1 MSQENLISGE
11 RPPIVAIVGHIDHGK
26 STLLD
31 YIRKTN
37 ITEKEAGGITQH
49 LSAYEAQHANA
60 TGTHH
65 ITFLDTPG
73 HEAFR
78 AMRLRGLEVADVAVL
93 VVSAEDGAKPQTLEA
108 VKLIEE
114 TEIPY
119 IVAITKIDKPG
130 ADVEKAKMSLLENGI
145 YLEGLGGEIPF
156 TAISS
161 KSGEGI
167 PELLDLI
174 LLAGELEGLSA
185 DPEKAGEGLVIEAH
199 LDPKRGNAATLI
211 VQDGTVESGEYII
224 SGDTMAPVRIMEN
237 YVGKAIKSALPGSP
251 ILVVGFSSLPQIG
264 AKWRCVETK
273 KEAEQEVEQA
283 KREPAQKSPSSGAPL
298 TAKGFSAS
306 ASAENGDGADQPA
319 SATEVGGEPIEVMN
333 LSVVIKTDFA
343 GTGDAVVHELEKLP
357 KHARLNVHIVGRG
370 TGPISKS
377 DVELVGSGAVPG
389 IILGFNVKADRDAVQ
404 LAERLG
410 VSAATFSIIYEL
422 TKWLGEE
429 IEKRRPRAEMEE
441 KTGAAKLLKVF
452 STVKNKVV
460 VGGRVDEGEINEGA
474 DIKIMR
480 RDVEVG
486 RGTITTLQTQKNA
499 TKNVEKGN
507 EFGAM
512 LKIDFE
518 PAAGDTLE
526 AFATVTK

>member
-1 MSQENLISGE
+1 MTILIFILILVCLILAHEFGHF
-11 RPPIVAIVGHIDHGK
+11 IVAK
-26 STLLD
+26 AFK
-31 YIRKTN
+31 IRVDEFGIFFPPRIAAFKWGE
-37 ITEKEAGGITQH
+37 TEYSLNWLPFGGFVRIF
-49 LSAYEAQHANA
+49 
-60 TGTHH
+60 G
-65 ITFLDTPG
+65 
-73 HEAFR
+73 
-78 AMRLRGLEVADVAVL
+78 
-93 VVSAEDGAKPQTLEA
+93 EDG
-108 VKLIEE
+108 
-114 TEIPY
+114 
-119 IVAITKIDKPG
+119 
-130 ADVEKAKMSLLENGI
+130 
-145 YLEGLGGEIPF
+145 
-156 TAISS
+156 
-161 KSGEGI
+161 
-167 PELLDLI
+167 
-174 LLAGELEGLSA
+174 
-185 DPEKAGEGLVIEAH
+185 
-199 LDPKRGNAATLI
+199 
-211 VQDGTVESGEYII
+211 
-224 SGDTMAPVRIMEN
+224 
-237 YVGKAIKSALPGSP
+237 
-251 ILVVGFSSLPQIG
+251 
-264 AKWRCVETK
+264 
-273 KEAEQEVEQA
+273 EAES
-283 KREPAQKSPSSGAPL
+283 AQKNPSSGAPL

>member
-1 MSQENLISGE
+1 MKEVTSTSRE

-31 YIRKTN
+31 YIRKSNT
-37 ITEKEAGGITQH
+37 TEHEAGGITQH
-49 LSAYEAQHANA
+49 LSAYEAEHTTK
-60 TGTHH
+60 TGTHR

-78 AMRLRGLEVADVAVL
+78 AMRSRGLEVADVAVL

-114 TEIPY
+114 TKIPY

-156 TAISS
+156 IAISS
-161 KSGEGI
+161 KSGEGV

-185 DPEKAGEGLVIEAH
+185 DAELPGEGLVIEAH
-199 LDPKRGNAATLI
+199 LDNKRGNTATLI
-211 VQDGTVESGEYII
+211 VQNGSVDSGEYIV
-224 SGDTMAPVRIMEN
+224 SGDAMAPVRIMEN
-237 YVGKAIKSALPGSP
+237 YVGKPIKVALPGSP
-251 ILVVGFSSLPQIG
+251 IRIVGFTSLPQIG
-264 AKWRCVETK
+264 ATWRVVETK

-283 KREPAQKSPSSGAPL
+283 KREPAKNTFVG
-298 TAKGFSAS
+298 SAQTP
-306 ASAENGDGADQPA
+306 EDGPFILL
-319 SATEVGGEPIEVMN
+319 PI
-333 LSVVIKTDFA
+333 VIKTDFA

-357 KHARLNVHIVGRG
+357 KSERLEVRIVSKG
-370 TGPISKS
+370 TGPISEN
-377 DVELVGSGAVPG
+377 DVKLVGSGKTPG
-389 IILGFNVKADRDAVQ
+389 IILGFNVKADKDAAQ

-410 VSAATFSIIYEL
+410 VGVATFDIIYKLAEWLETEL
-422 TKWLGEE
+422 
-429 IEKRRPRAEMEE
+429 EKRRPRAHMEE
-441 KTGAAKLLKVF
+441 KTGSAKILKVF
-452 STVKNKVV
+452 SIVKNKVV
-460 VGGRVDEGEINEGA
+460 LGGRVEEGAISEGEE
-474 DIKIMR
+474 IKIMR
-480 RDVEVG
+480 NEVEVG

-499 TKNVEKGN
+499 VKKVEKGS

-512 LKIDFE
+512 LKIDFD
-518 PAAGDTLE
+518 PAAGDVIET
-526 AFATVTK
+526 FQSVNK